1 MDPFTQGLLGAA
13 VGHAVAG
20 RQLGRAAILV
30 GFLGG
35 QAPDLDVFMVSDQS
49 SIDYWRYHR
58 GITHSLFFA
67 PVVSAP
73 LAAISLWV
81 SQTFERY
88 RNPATLGRW
97 YAFWLMVLIT
107 HPMLDFI
114 THFGTK
120 LLTPLTEA
128 RYGVSAL
135 PVIDPLYSAILALAL
150 FSAWRGNASGARAR
164 KVINAALLFSTA
176 YIGLGWQANLQAER
190 LGRAELA
197 RQEIRHEKVYAYS
210 TMFMPWLRRVVAQT
224 DQGHVVGYVSV
235 LAPRPIRW
243 RPVAS
248 DPKAQPLIERFAQTE
263 EGEIYFAFANG
274 PLKTSVVDNGNGS
287 VELRMGDMRYGY
299 PGATLAGLWGLSV
312 GFNSDGTIAQA
323 RRYAS
328 AVEVSSDNIF
338 SLLKANFGLNQD
350 LF

>member
-20 RQLGRAAILV
+20 RQLGRAAIFV

-35 QAPDLDVFMVSDQS
+35 QAPDLDVLMVSDQS

-67 PVVSAP
+67 PVVSVP
-73 LAAISLWV
+73 LAAISLWI
-81 SQTFERY
+81 SQTIERY

-97 YAFWLMVLIT
+97 YAFWLLVLIT

-135 PVIDPLYSAILALAL
+135 PVIDPAYSLILVIAL
-150 FSAWRGNASGARAR
+150 FSALRGDAASARAK
-164 KVINAALLFSTA
+164 KVVNAALIFSTA
-176 YIGLGWQANLQAER
+176 YIGIGWQANLQAER
-190 LGRAELA
+190 LGRAELK
-197 RQEIRHEKVYAYS
+197 RQEIAHHHVYAYS
-210 TMFMPWLRRVVAQT
+210 TMFMPWLRRVVAET
-224 DQGHVVGYVSV
+224 DDGHVVGFVSALV
-235 LAPRPIRW
+235 PQPIRW
-243 RPVAS
+243 RPVTS
-248 DPKAQPLIERFAQTE
+248 DPRAERLMERFAETE

-274 PLKTSVVDNGNGS
+274 PLKTIVLENGDGTK
-287 VELRMGDMRYGY
+287 ELRMGDMRYGY
-299 PGATLAGLWGLSV
+299 PGATLSGLWGLTV
-312 GFNSDGTIAQA
+312 GFDGDGSIEKVK
-323 RRYAS
+323 RYAN
-328 AVEVSSDNIF
+328 AVEVSRDNIF
-338 SLLKANFGLNQD
+338 NLLRANFGLSQD